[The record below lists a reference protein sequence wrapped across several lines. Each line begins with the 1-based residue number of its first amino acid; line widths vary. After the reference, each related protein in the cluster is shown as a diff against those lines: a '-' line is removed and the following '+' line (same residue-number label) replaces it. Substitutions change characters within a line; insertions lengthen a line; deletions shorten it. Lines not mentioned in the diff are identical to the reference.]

1 MDQRIV
7 RRTAKGL
14 YLFVLGAAT
23 LLGLSLSTGVGLA
36 QADGPVTRTI
46 FVTGMEVKG
55 ATTADD
61 LAPPSVN
68 PKDLSK
74 GYGFK
79 APGEVDKKKPQKWQ
93 VASYMFTPSFVTVHQ
108 GDTVKLTVFIV
119 NGNKHEVYV
128 TAPDGKRVVPA
139 RIWNRGREYKVQFV
153 AEKAGTYQL
162 ICSEHAPSMTMT
174 FLVLPK

>member
-1 MDQRIV
+1 MERKIV
-7 RRTAKGL
+7 RMASKRL
-14 YLFVLGAAT
+14 SLLVLGAAT
-23 LLGLSLSTGVGLA
+23 LLAASLSTGVSLA
-36 QADGPVTRTI
+36 QADGSVTHTI

-55 ATTADD
+55 ATTADE
-61 LAPPSVN
+61 LTSPSVN

-139 RIWNRGREYKVQFV
+139 REWNRGREYKIQFV
-153 AEKAGTYQL
+153 AKKAGTYQL

-174 FLVLPK
+174 FLVLPR

>member
-1 MDQRIV
+1 MERRIV
-7 RRTAKGL
+7 RMASKRL
-14 YLFVLGAAT
+14 SLLVLGAAT
-23 LLGLSLSTGVGLA
+23 LLAASLSTGVSLA
-36 QADGPVTRTI
+36 QADGSVTHTI

-55 ATTADD
+55 ATTADE
-61 LAPPSVN
+61 LTSPSVN

-139 RIWNRGREYKVQFV
+139 REWNRGREYKIQFV
-153 AEKAGTYQL
+153 AAKAGTYQL
-162 ICSEHAPSMTMT
+162 ICLEHAPSMTMT
-174 FLVLPK
+174 FLVLPR